1 MIDQTYLV
9 ALKPPSLAVQH
20 VIAAS
25 IEIHGEHLV
34 FLNAEGKTIG
44 AVPDG
49 DRPELERAAALIC
62 VIRLGDGADV

>member
-1 MIDQTYLV
+1 
-9 ALKPPSLAVQH
+9 

-44 AVPDG
+44 AVPG

-62 VIRLGDGADV
+62 VITAALHFATHLLLLRLLPVSSVS